1 MTIANQVYSGAN
13 MEFAPYNNNV
23 DSTCSSKFTTSSFA
37 GGKKKT
43 KSVKKTTIKT
53 ANKKT
58 VPKTKS
64 SKKK

>member
-1 MTIANQVYSGAN
+1 MTIANQVYSGRN

-43 KSVKKTTIKT
+43 KTVKNSQSKTP
-53 ANKKT
+53 
-58 VPKTKS
+58 VQKTKS
-64 SKKK
+64 SKKNK